1 MIIHVKEFICN
12 SETLYSLTLLPTVY
26 LKCLQLCFIPHD
38 SADKLEVGKETWL
51 TTPGIGYSC
60 LGPLHL
66 VLYSKPK
73 MEGFRQEDLAFSCL
87 VQSRTFQKS

>member
-1 MIIHVKEFICN
+1 MIIRVKEFICN
-12 SETLYSLTLLPTVY
+12 SEMPYSVTLLLTVY

-38 SADKLEVGKETWL
+38 SADTLEVRKETWL

-60 LGPLHL
+60 LGPLHR

-73 MEGFRQEDLAFSCL
+73 MEGFRQEDLAFSRL
-87 VQSRTFQKS
+87 AQSRAFQKS